1 MSPQILFPRQR
12 QLHFAAGLQEMH
24 SIALHNGAHDELV
37 LDSLTLILQ
46 QFQRIILIDRGFEP
60 QAQSGQAEAFRAAPW
75 LPLNPEKLR
84 CHEQAAW
91 SAREI
96 CGLWPV
102 TSRPSQFLLP
112 GYKFPN
118 PICPR
123 AGAFHPCL
131 PAGDRDGGG
140 LFCLRGVAIITLGTR
155 MTFALVSDLKPSM
168 DPLRLDHLLDPRM
181 PLELWPHAPPI
192 RWIVP
197 I

>member
-1 MSPQILFPRQR
+1 
-12 QLHFAAGLQEMH
+12 MH

-46 QFQRIILIDRGFEP
+46 QFQRIILIDRGSEP

-75 LPLNPEKLR
+75 PPLNPEKLR

-102 TSRPSQFLLP
+102 TSPLSQFLLP

-118 PICPR
+118 PY
-123 AGAFHPCL
+123 L
-131 PAGDRDGGG
+131 PAGWCVPPLPSRRRQRRWG
-140 LFCLRGVAIITLGTR
+140 LFCLRGVAIITMGTR